1 MDIEAMRCHANDK
14 NMPFGFRYQS
24 QMGTHQI
31 GQNRESYVRV
41 PNRDRALEKNEEEEE
56 KTAGEKNSIK
66 SKC

>member
-31 GQNRESYVRV
+31 GQTENHMCVCRTETEG
-41 PNRDRALEKNEEEEE
+41 AWEKEEKEEEE
-56 KTAGEKNSIK
+56 KRGKK
-66 SKC
+66 FY